1 MRHLLTMFAKAP
13 VAGQVKTRLQ
23 PPLTAQ
29 QAADLH
35 ACFLADQAARLLAP
49 DALPDTTG
57 RISAAGDPDHPSFA
71 ELRGLG
77 VQIVPQRGADLGDRM
92 ACAIEE
98 GLEDGFDTVTLI
110 GSDSPTLPAD
120 LILDARRALLG
131 DAAWAVAPSFDGG
144 YVLIAARTP
153 LPELRGPIAWSS
165 PRTLSE
171 TVDALRRAK
180 RLGALGGFWYDVDE
194 APDLVFLARHL
205 LGPLADRAAQI
216 APRTAAWLREHG
228 YSDAT

>member
-1 MRHLLTMFAKAP
+1 MRHLLTLFAKAP

-23 PPLTAQ
+23 PALTPQ

-35 ACFLADQAARLLAP
+35 ACFLRDQAARLLAP
-49 DALPDTTG
+49 GALPDTTG
-57 RISAAGDPDHPSFA
+57 RISAAGDPQHPIFHA
-71 ELRGLG
+71 LRDLG

-98 GLEDGFDTVTLI
+98 GLDAGFDTVTLI
-110 GSDSPTLPAD
+110 GSDSPTLPAH
-120 LILDARRALLG
+120 LILDAQRALQAG
-131 DAAWAVAPSFDGG
+131 DAWAIAPSFDGG

-165 PRTLSE
+165 PRTLNE

-194 APDLVFLARHL
+194 APDLAFLARHL

-216 APRTAAWLREHG
+216 APHTAAWLGQHG